1 MGTQRLQ
8 YISGDPIT
16 PHITRAHNTYRKK
29 VTELGKW
36 RKTRAEGGNSSRRKK
51 REQKTSQKKNTENTV
66 DQFTLLFFNW
76 LQKHSW
82 RSTPHRDL
90 SCIYETQLRKR
101 RATTPTTR
109 EIERWEIERW
119 EIER

>member
-1 MGTQRLQ
+1 MAENK
-8 YISGDPIT
+8 SGG
-16 PHITRAHNTYRKK
+16 RKQLK
-29 VTELGKW
+29 K
-36 RKTRAEGGNSSRRKK
+36 KK

-101 RATTPTTR
+101 RATTPTTGEIEGW

-119 EIER
+119 EKEMTSL